1 MHAVARA
8 TPETEPSVAT
18 GHWPPCGLYYRQVAS
33 SASIQ
38 MAMPCSVKLALISG
52 HAHYRCNGCGKS
64 RLHKPTR
71 DEYGARVAQTYYRC
85 ERFAVCANCFD
96 RMFRHHLADQP
107 DAGVETIPASESV
120 MEEKSSQVVAVAS
133 ATPGVNDASMDEKT

>member
-1 MHAVARA
+1 MGGVGDEDHELTAV
-8 TPETEPSVAT
+8 PI
-18 GHWPPCGLYYRQVAS
+18 HMY
-33 SASIQ
+33 
-38 MAMPCSVKLALISG
+38 
-52 HAHYRCNGCGKS
+52 
-64 RLHKPTR
+64 
-71 DEYGARVAQTYYRC
+71 C

-133 ATPGVNDASMDEKT
+133 ATPGVNDANMDEKT